1 MKLSAK
7 TIAVVTLGLTV
18 LATALPS
25 TAQIAPKPENL
36 VKWRQSAYQFVA
48 WNSGRIKAVLAGD
61 YNKDEV
67 IAAANAIAGAANSG
81 LPKLFAPGTEA
92 TKGWHDTNAKPDAF
106 KDAARLAKLDA
117 DFAREANEL
126 ARLANTGDA
135 AAVKAQYA
143 KLNGTCKACHDAFK
157 AD

>member
-7 TIAVVTLGLTV
+7 TIAVAALGLTV
-18 LATALPS
+18 LSTALPS
-25 TAQIAPKPENL
+25 IAQNAPKPENL
-36 VKWRQSAYQFVA
+36 VKWRQSAYQVVA
-48 WNSGRIKAVLAGD
+48 WNSGRIKAALAGE

-67 IAAANAIAGAANSG
+67 SAAANAIAGIANAG

-92 TKGWHDTNAKPDAF
+92 TKGWHDTNVKADAF
-106 KDAARLAKLDA
+106 KDTARFAKLDA

-126 ARLANTGDA
+126 ARLANAGDA

-143 KLNGTCKACHDAFK
+143 KLNGTCKGCHDAFK